1 MNAARIADDVWNSC
15 KGVPRNLWITITR
28 VKDSSK
34 PPAERTARSLQAPPA
49 PPSPYNP
56 GARFPDFEVSFSS
69 VQGGQPTGAVS
80 MVATLAVALIS
91 ALAVLA
97 F

>member
-1 MNAARIADDVWNSC
+1 MNAARIDDAVWNSC
-15 KGVPRNLWITITR
+15 KGTPRNLWITITR

-34 PPAERTARSLQAPPA
+34 AAERTARSLQAPVP
-49 PPSPYNP
+49 PYNP

-69 VQGGQPTGAVS
+69 VQGGVPPVPKGAVS